1 MKPDSTKSLKWM
13 KGLTIAVSIYSSI
26 YIILLTFRAIYY
38 IGWTNIGPEPV
49 KWIEG
54 HEGLQCTVLAIWWF
68 TGVAFNLLMLMFTI
82 NSTRRLKAGTLF
94 PASNVGIL
102 FGCAAAHLFY
112 KLATQ
117 NMPILFE
124 ARRSITLDLGYDE
137 LLITTFICIFAIVYK
152 VAGMI
157 AEENSLTI

>member
-1 MKPDSTKSLKWM
+1 MEANSSRPLRWL
-13 KGLTIAVSIYSSI
+13 KGLTVAVSIYCCI
-26 YIILLTFRAIYY
+26 YIVLLTVRAMFYV
-38 IGWTNIGPEPV
+38 GWINIGPEPV

-54 HEGLQCTVLAIWWF
+54 HEGLQCTVLSIWWF
-68 TGVAFNLLMLMFTI
+68 TGIAFNVLMLAFTI
-82 NSTRRLKAGTLF
+82 NSTKRLKAGSLF

-102 FGCAAAHLFY
+102 FGCAGAHLLY
-112 KLATQ
+112 KIATQ

-152 VAGMI
+152 IAGMI